1 MASCK
6 KRADVSMIQISS
18 FFSKTDIR
26 NPLSLLAHE
35 RSRFATCV
43 QIISNFTLC
52 YNIIEAVY

>member
-26 NPLSLLAHE
+26 
-35 RSRFATCV
+35 FATV
-43 QIISNFTLC
+43 FNYIKLYLMLQHH
-52 YNIIEAVY
+52 